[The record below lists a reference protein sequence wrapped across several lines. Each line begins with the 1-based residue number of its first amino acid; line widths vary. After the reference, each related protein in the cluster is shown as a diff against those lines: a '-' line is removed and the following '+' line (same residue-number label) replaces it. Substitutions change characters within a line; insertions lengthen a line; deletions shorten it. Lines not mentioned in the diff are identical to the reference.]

1 MNKLYTYGCSF
12 TQGMWEFD
20 STEEGEVEYR
30 GIGCSKVVQ
39 YNSKDNWGKKL
50 SKELNLEYVNR
61 GYEGSGVLYA
71 LHCMSKDLGD
81 YQEGD
86 VVIIQMSYPERKY
99 SHLNE
104 FKNEHSHLRHT
115 ELIDRTPEWIGAE
128 RTWELESTLIRSLF
142 KAFQKIG
149 VRFYYWTTVDLPPQ
163 YNLEEFS
170 TSKLIFDDFQ
180 NYTLWIQDKKELY
193 YDYDMRG
200 KGAEDIHQN
209 EAGHLVQSLIF
220 KRQIK

>member
-1 MNKLYTYGCSF
+1 
-12 TQGMWEFD
+12 MWEFD

-30 GIGCSKVVQ
+30 GVGCSKVVQ

-81 YQEGD
+81 YEEGD
-86 VVIIQMSYPERKY
+86 VIILQMSYPERKY

-104 FKNEHSHLRHT
+104 FKNQHSHLRHT

-128 RTWELESTLIRSLF
+128 RTWELESTLIRS
-142 KAFQKIG
+142 
-149 VRFYYWTTVDLPPQ
+149 
-163 YNLEEFS
+163 
-170 TSKLIFDDFQ
+170 
-180 NYTLWIQDKKELY
+180 
-193 YDYDMRG
+193 
-200 KGAEDIHQN
+200 
-209 EAGHLVQSLIF
+209 
-220 KRQIK
+220 